1 MGTSKA
7 VSDVRLWQLAIFP
20 VVWSIVL
27 VLLVVV
33 LPTSAQP
40 ALFRVGQEC
49 VKVLALSGCLFAAAG
64 FEKGDYLR
72 GAWLFNAACFSFL
85 LVRDCTFLP
94 GLNELTNIDL
104 VRPAFAG
111 TANFFGVLSAWRF
124 GRAWSVAELPDTGR
138 NRFRTYVTMG
148 VLALFIAA
156 GSLVVHVRDA
166 MAGNRAALVFIA
178 SGVGDIVSLCMIA
191 PVLPTAI
198 ALRGG
203 SLAWPW
209 ALMAVG
215 FLGWLGYDCADAIMS
230 MVTVDP
236 GIKRTLLEVCRT
248 YGCLYVLS
256 SGIAQRRVAS
266 LSG

>member
-1 MGTSKA
+1 MSTPKA
-7 VSDVRLWQLAIFP
+7 VSDVRLWHLAIFP
-20 VVWSIVL
+20 VVWSAVY

-33 LPTSAQP
+33 LPTSGP
-40 ALFRVGQEC
+40 PVLFRAGQEC
-49 VKVLALSGCLFAAAG
+49 VKVLGLSGCLLAASS

-72 GAWLFNAACFSFL
+72 GAWLYNALCFSFL
-85 LVRDCTFLP
+85 LLRDCTLLP
-94 GLNELTNIDL
+94 GIDEVPSIDV
-104 VRPAFAG
+104 VRPVLSSI
-111 TANFFGVLSAWRF
+111 ANFFCVLSAWRF

-138 NRFRTYVTMG
+138 NRFRTYITMG

-156 GSLVVHVRDA
+156 GSLVFHVRDA
-166 MAGNRAALVFIA
+166 LAGNRASWMFIT

-209 ALMAVG
+209 TLMAMG

-230 MVTVDP
+230 LMTVDP
-236 GIKRTLLEVCRT
+236 VLKRTLLEVCRT
-248 YGCLYVLS
+248 YGCLYVLT

-266 LSG
+266 PV